1 MKYNVAIDGPSGAG
15 KSVIAL
21 KVAQRF
27 NLLHIDSG
35 AMYRVIALK
44 AKQNGIALDD
54 EQQLVDLIK
63 STDIK
68 MTQDRRI
75 FMDDQDVTTLIRHE
89 AISLGA
95 SAVSKLREVRR
106 LLVLA
111 QQELAKQK
119 NCIMEGRDIGTVV
132 LRDAEVKIFLTAQV
146 SVRAKRRYLDLL
158 SKGLEADLEQIK
170 RDLILRD
177 YQDSHRKESPLKKA
191 ADAIELDSS
200 HLSIDEV
207 VDAIGEIINS
217 KVNVE
222 GRKSS

>member
-132 LRDAEVKIFLTAQV
+132 LKDAEVKIFLTAQV

-177 YQDSHRKESPLKKA
+177 YQDSHRIESPLKKA

-207 VDAIGEIINS
+207 VDAIGKIINS

-222 GRKSS
+222 GRKNS

>member
-132 LRDAEVKIFLTAQV
+132 LKDAEVKIFLTAQV

-217 KVNVE
+217 KINVE

>member
-132 LRDAEVKIFLTAQV
+132 LKDAEVKIFLTAQV

>member
-132 LRDAEVKIFLTAQV
+132 LKDAEVKIFLTAQV
-146 SVRAKRRYLDLL
+146 AVRAKRRYLDLL

>member
-132 LRDAEVKIFLTAQV
+132 LKDAEVKIFLTAQV
-146 SVRAKRRYLDLL
+146 SVRAKRRYLDLQ

-222 GRKSS
+222 GRKNS

>member
-132 LRDAEVKIFLTAQV
+132 LKDAEVKIFLTAQV

-207 VDAIGEIINS
+207 VDAIGKIINS

-222 GRKSS
+222 GRKNS

>member
-132 LRDAEVKIFLTAQV
+132 LKDAEVKIFLTAQV
-146 SVRAKRRYLDLL
+146 SVRAKRRYLDLQ

-207 VDAIGEIINS
+207 VDAIGKILNS

-222 GRKSS
+222 GRKNS

>member
-132 LRDAEVKIFLTAQV
+132 LKDAEVKIFLTAQV

-207 VDAIGEIINS
+207 VDAIGKIINS

>member
-132 LRDAEVKIFLTAQV
+132 LKDAEVKIFLTAKV

>member
-132 LRDAEVKIFLTAQV
+132 LKDAEVKIFLTAQV

-222 GRKSS
+222 GRKNS